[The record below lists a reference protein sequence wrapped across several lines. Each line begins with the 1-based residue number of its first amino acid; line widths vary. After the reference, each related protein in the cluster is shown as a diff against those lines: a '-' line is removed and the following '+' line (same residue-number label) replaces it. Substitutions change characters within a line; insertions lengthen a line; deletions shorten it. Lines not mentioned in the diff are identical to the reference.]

1 MAKYMRRKYVCKL
14 NDVVEV
20 SQYVVGDNTE
30 GSPKWK
36 RSKKQTDK
44 RDENARQAIRVLAR
58 ILNCNYTTQDYLV
71 ELTYSDEA
79 HERLFDGLDPDET
92 WTRAKEIVGGKLD
105 AVRKEAKKTG
115 CAIKTVAVTAD
126 MDGETGE
133 MVRIHHHVVITTDAL
148 PILKKKWKHGLVL
161 NKNLYRQGD
170 YTPLAAYLL
179 NQVRHMENRKKY
191 SCSRNMT
198 EPEVYEEVL
207 DELPK
212 NEIKVQPGAK
222 VLDRTSYKEGY
233 ASQYVRYK
241 RRPKTPKRGGRKQ
254 GSSSPKSC
262 ENKGGSE
269 LC

>member
-14 NDVVEV
+14 NNVVEI

-30 GSPKWK
+30 GRPTWRKA
-36 RSKKQTDK
+36 KKKTDK

-58 ILNCNYTTQDYLV
+58 ILNCNYTTQDHLV
-71 ELTYSDEA
+71 ELTYSNKSYKK
-79 HERLFDGLDPDET
+79 LFDGLDPDEI
-92 WTRAKEIVGGKLD
+92 WIKAKKIAGDKMD

-115 CAIKTVAVTAD
+115 CTIKTVTVTAD

-133 MVRIHHHVVITTDAL
+133 LVRIHHHIVISAEGL
-148 PILKKKWKHGLVL
+148 QLLQKKWRHGLVL
-161 NKNLYRQGD
+161 KKNLYKQGD
-170 YTPLAAYLL
+170 YTPLAVYLL
-179 NQVRHMENRKKY
+179 KQVRHIENRKKY

-241 RRPKTPKRGGRKQ
+241 RRTGTPKRGGRKQ
-254 GSSSPKSC
+254 EIRGSTSC
-262 ENKGGSE
+262 ENNGGDE
-269 LC
+269 TC